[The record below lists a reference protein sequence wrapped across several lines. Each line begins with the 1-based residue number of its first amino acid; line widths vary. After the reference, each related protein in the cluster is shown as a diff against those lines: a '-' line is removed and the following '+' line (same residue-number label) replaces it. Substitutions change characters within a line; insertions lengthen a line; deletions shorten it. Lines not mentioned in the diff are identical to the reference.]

1 MKTADVKGEINRKNS
16 ERRKLLKLLTYER
29 RGKKPIYY
37 RDYKRVIG
45 GELPLEAVMGSGFL
59 QAFVIEAILR
69 ILLQKLDPKKY
80 AVFTNEV
87 GFKLPWGGWYNLDI
101 AIWEREKIKHLFPQ
115 KGYIDIPPKVVIEVD
130 TKVDLE
136 DFEKR
141 FGQSYINAKTED
153 LLKAGVEKVIW
164 IQTSP
169 EKVLLAE
176 RDKQPWI
183 LANWDYHVE
192 VLEGV
197 VLNLKGLLKENL

>member
-1 MKTADVKGEINRKNS
+1 MRTANLKGKTERDNT

-29 RGKKPIYY
+29 RGRKPIYY
-37 RDYKRVIG
+37 RDYKRVLS

-59 QAFVIEAILR
+59 QAFVIEIILR
-69 ILLQKLDPKKY
+69 FLMQRLDPKRY
-80 AVFTNEV
+80 AIFTNEV
-87 GFKLPWGGWYNLDI
+87 GFKLPQGGWYNLDI
-101 AIWEREKIKHLFPQ
+101 VIWRKEDIKKPLP

-153 LLKAGVEKVIW
+153 LLKAGVERVIW
-164 IQTSP
+164 VQTDP
-169 EKVLLAE
+169 KKVLVAAK
-176 RDKQPWI
+176 DNQPWVV
-183 LANWDYHVE
+183 ANWDYPFE

-197 VLNLKGLLKENL
+197 VLNLEGLLAQNL

>member
-1 MKTADVKGEINRKNS
+1 MKTANLKGKTESVNT

-29 RGKKPIYY
+29 RGKRPIYY
-37 RDYKRVIG
+37 RDYKRVLS

-59 QAFVIEAILR
+59 QAFVIEIILR
-69 ILLQKLDPKKY
+69 FLMQRLDPKRY
-80 AVFTNEV
+80 AIFTNEV

-101 AIWEREKIKHLFPQ
+101 AIWEREKIKQLFPQ

-153 LLKAGVEKVIW
+153 LLKAGVERVIW
-164 IQTSP
+164 VQTDP
-169 EKVLLAE
+169 KKVLVATKG
-176 RDKQPWI
+176 KQPWVV
-183 LANWDYHVE
+183 ANWDYPFE

-197 VLNLKGLLKENL
+197 VLNLEGLLAQNL

>member
-1 MKTADVKGEINRKNS
+1 MKTANLKGKTERGNT

-29 RGKKPIYY
+29 RGKRPIYY
-37 RDYKRVIG
+37 RDYKRVLS

-59 QAFVIEAILR
+59 QAFVIEIILR
-69 ILLQKLDPKKY
+69 FLMQRLDPKRY
-80 AVFTNEV
+80 AIFTNEV

-101 AIWEREKIKHLFPQ
+101 AIWEREKIKQLFPQ

-153 LLKAGVEKVIW
+153 LLKAGVERVIW
-164 IQTSP
+164 VQTDP
-169 EKVLLAE
+169 KKVLVATK
-176 RDKQPWI
+176 DNQPWVV
-183 LANWDYHVE
+183 ANWDYPFE

-197 VLNLKGLLKENL
+197 VLNLEGLLAQNL

>member
-1 MKTADVKGEINRKNS
+1 MKTANLKGKTKSGNT

-29 RGKKPIYY
+29 RGKRPIYY
-37 RDYKRVIG
+37 RDYKRVLS

-59 QAFVIEAILR
+59 QGVLVQLIAAYLWQHLGRDYFIA
-69 ILLQKLDPKKY
+69 
-80 AVFTNEV
+80 TNEV
-87 GFKLPWGGWYNLDI
+87 GFKLPQGGWYNLDI
-101 AIWEREKIKHLFPQ
+101 AIWRKENIKKPLP

-153 LLKAGVEKVIW
+153 LLKAGVERVIW
-164 IQTSP
+164 VQTDP
-169 EKVLLAE
+169 KKVLVATK
-176 RDKQPWI
+176 DNQPWVV
-183 LANWDYHVE
+183 ANWDYPFE

-197 VLNLKGLLKENL
+197 VLNLEGLLAQNL

>member
-1 MKTADVKGEINRKNS
+1 MKTANLKGKTESVNT

-29 RGKKPIYY
+29 RGKRPIYY
-37 RDYKRVIG
+37 RDYKRVLS

-59 QAFVIEAILR
+59 QAFVIEIILR
-69 ILLQKLDPKKY
+69 FLMQRLDPKRY
-80 AVFTNEV
+80 AIFTNEV

-101 AIWEREKIKHLFPQ
+101 AIWEREKIKQLFPQ
-115 KGYIDIPPKVVIEVD
+115 KGYIDMPPKVVIEVD

-153 LLKAGVEKVIW
+153 LLKAGVERVIW
-164 IQTSP
+164 VQTDP
-169 EKVLLAE
+169 KKVLFATKG
-176 RDKQPWI
+176 KQPWVV
-183 LANWDYHVE
+183 ANWDYPFE

-197 VLNLKGLLKENL
+197 VLNLEGLLAQNL

>member
-1 MKTADVKGEINRKNS
+1 MRTANLKGKTERDNT

-29 RGKKPIYY
+29 RGRKPIYY
-37 RDYKRVIG
+37 RDYKRVLS

-59 QAFVIEAILR
+59 QAFVIEIILR
-69 ILLQKLDPKKY
+69 FLMQRLDPKRY
-80 AVFTNEV
+80 AIFTNEV

-101 AIWEREKIKHLFPQ
+101 AIWEREKIKRLFPQ

-153 LLKAGVEKVIW
+153 LLKAGFERVIW
-164 IQTSP
+164 VQTDP
-169 EKVLLAE
+169 KKVLVAAK
-176 RDKQPWI
+176 DNQPWVV
-183 LANWDYHVE
+183 ANWDYPFE

-197 VLNLKGLLKENL
+197 VLNLEGLLAQNL

>member
-1 MKTADVKGEINRKNS
+1 MKTANLKGKTESVNT

-29 RGKKPIYY
+29 RGKRPIYY
-37 RDYKRVIG
+37 RDYKRVLS

-59 QAFVIEAILR
+59 QAFVIEIILR
-69 ILLQKLDPKKY
+69 FLMQRLDPKRY
-80 AVFTNEV
+80 AIFTNEV

-101 AIWEREKIKHLFPQ
+101 AIWEREKIKQLFPQ
-115 KGYIDIPPKVVIEVD
+115 KGYIDMPPKVVIEVD

-153 LLKAGVEKVIW
+153 LLKAGVERVIW
-164 IQTSP
+164 VQTDP
-169 EKVLLAE
+169 KKVLVATKG
-176 RDKQPWI
+176 KQPWVV
-183 LANWDYHVE
+183 ANWDYPFE

-197 VLNLKGLLKENL
+197 VLNLEGLLAQNL